1 MSLELGLKE
10 FDDFK
15 NILNHTINDLH
26 YNINNIKDI
35 HIIGDIHGD
44 ITVLLDFLKKIDLV
58 NWEYLKNIQP
68 NDIINQD
75 YYYYKLENDTYKE
88 NIIFLENNS
97 YNLYHHMANGQEN
110 KIDIK
115 DIDKSKDFTLYIGLN
130 SYYNIFQNNII
141 YNGNNIEYNNNNMY
155 KITFK
160 LNNINKLNNSALVFL
175 GDIVDTHYLNKDV
188 LDKYYNYNKINVYY
202 DMNEETVKETV
213 KGAVSKELLYNNDVG
228 CFHILFILKNI
239 IEYNYDKNNKLIIL
253 FGNHELN
260 ATVLNYL
267 FKNESSYWYYAITAY
282 EKEEFQLEFQ
292 TLYNIKN
299 KIRKDYIIK
308 NSSLFNIIISINKKI
323 LLSHNFIYQIPF
335 NNLITV
341 LKNKQINIPD
351 ETKMINI
358 LEVIFRYVLHKINE
372 IDKYSKR
379 NIPELIMTLY
389 QLFNVLQ
396 PKQKVRN
403 LYGLPE
409 IHTNPII
416 CNNSL
421 KELTEL
427 NENSCNYITHIVG
440 HMTQKYDT
448 DYRDNLNKNKNISN
462 VPKNS
467 FDYKPKYED
476 KQNALMSYND
486 FYLYFMDYH
495 LSASFY
501 NLDENDNNKYYYLH
515 IIIESDD
522 KINREFIQFR
532 KEHEKIEQYIP
543 PPPKPKKIL
552 I

>member
-15 NILNHTINDLH
+15 NILSNTINDLH

-58 NWEYLKNIQP
+58 NWEYLENIQP

-75 YYYYKLENDTYKE
+75 YYFYKLENDTDKE
-88 NIIFLENNS
+88 NIIFLGNNS
-97 YNLYHHMANGQEN
+97 YNIYHHMINGQEN
-110 KIDIK
+110 KVNIE

-141 YNGNNIEYNNNNMY
+141 YNGEMIEYKNNNMY

-160 LNNINKLNNSALVFL
+160 LNNINNLNNSALVFL
-175 GDIVDTHYLNKDV
+175 GDIVDTHYLDKKV
-188 LDKYYNYNKINVYY
+188 LDAYYVKKNVYH
-202 DMNEETVKETV
+202 DTNEGT
-213 KGAVSKELLYNNDVG
+213 VSKELLYNNDVG

-239 IEYNYDKNNKLIIL
+239 IENNAKNSKLIIL

-267 FKNESSYWYYAITAY
+267 FKNQPSYWYYAITTY
-282 EKEEFQLEFQ
+282 EKEEFPFDFDFE

-308 NSSLFNIIISINKKI
+308 NSSLFNIIVSINQKI

-335 NNLITV
+335 NNLINI
-341 LKNKQINIPD
+341 LKSKQIDIPD

-372 IDKYSKR
+372 IDKYRKTDKYGR
-379 NIPELIMTLY
+379 INMPELIKTLHL
-389 QLFNVLQ
+389 LFNESQ
-396 PKQKVRN
+396 PRGFYSQS
-403 LYGLPE
+403 
-409 IHTNPII
+409 NPII

-421 KELTEL
+421 KDLREL
-427 NENSCNYITHIVG
+427 NENSCKFITHIVG
-440 HMTQKYDT
+440 HMTQKYNT
-448 DYRDNLNKNKNISN
+448 NYRDNLNNNKDISN

-467 FDYKPKYED
+467 FDYKPIYKD
-476 KQNALMSYND
+476 NQDALMLYNN

-515 IIIESDD
+515 IIIDD
-522 KINREFIQFR
+522 DNKINREFIQFR
-532 KEHEKIEQYIP
+532 EEHEKIVPYEPY
-543 PPPKPKKIL
+543 KRY
-552 I
+552 